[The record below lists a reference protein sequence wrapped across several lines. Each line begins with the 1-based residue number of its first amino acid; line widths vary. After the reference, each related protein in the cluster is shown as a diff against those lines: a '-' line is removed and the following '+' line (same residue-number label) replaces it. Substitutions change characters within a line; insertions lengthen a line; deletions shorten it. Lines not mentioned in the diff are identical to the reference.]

1 MIGGLSLLQTKAQRV
16 FTDEE
21 DVFLVVLMHRFGY
34 GNWERIR
41 MEIRKVRDSM
51 LIWSRTATQE
61 EARRPVVMAVAL
73 NF

>member
-41 MEIRKVRDSM
+41 MEIRKVRYY
-51 LIWSRTATQE
+51 IG
-61 EARRPVVMAVAL
+61 
-73 NF
+73 